1 VSGWIGR
8 AFACELHVDT
18 PAGRLL
24 RRCLDAID
32 RLKYRHWPDTEIAD
46 EIILAMPPEVAEVY
60 LTEDAL
66 PLHSCADCG
75 FRVPLTPDTNRRPAR
90 RHFDSCPLCGGK
102 VATTPTSTAAR
113 QKSRAA
119 VKIQAYLRRCAMR
132 AVTFSRFGGPEVLE
146 VMDLPEPQPGPGQ
159 VRIHVAAATVNPTDI
174 GFRSGR
180 QSAQL
185 NDLQPPYIPGMELAG
200 TVDAVG
206 SDTNW
211 SIGDR
216 VMAIVIPRRPEGGA
230 MAESVIVPS
239 NSVARVPEG
248 SSLEEAA
255 TLPMN
260 GLTVRRALDL
270 LGLKPGETL
279 AVTGAAGA
287 VGGYGVELGVAAGL
301 RVIAVAGPADE
312 ALLTKLGAESVIPR
326 GDDVAGRIRE
336 LVPGGV
342 DGLLDAAVIGA
353 PILPAVRDGGGMA
366 VVRGFEGDT
375 ERGIAIHQV
384 RVSDYAENH
393 EALDG
398 LGQLVSH
405 GKLTLRV
412 AEAFPPERVGEAQSR
427 LEAGGVRGRL
437 IIVF

>member
-1 VSGWIGR
+1 
-8 AFACELHVDT
+8 
-18 PAGRLL
+18 
-24 RRCLDAID
+24 
-32 RLKYRHWPDTEIAD
+32 
-46 EIILAMPPEVAEVY
+46 M
-60 LTEDAL
+60 
-66 PLHSCADCG
+66 
-75 FRVPLTPDTNRRPAR
+75 
-90 RHFDSCPLCGGK
+90 
-102 VATTPTSTAAR
+102 
-113 QKSRAA
+113 Q
-119 VKIQAYLRRCAMR
+119 
-132 AVTFSRFGGPEVLE
+132 AVTFSQFGGPEVLE
-146 VMDLPEPQPGPGQ
+146 VLDLPEPQPGPGQ

-185 NDLQPPYIPGMELAG
+185 SDLQPPYIPGMELAG
-200 TVDAVG
+200 TIDAVG
-206 SDTNW
+206 SGSNW
-211 SIGDR
+211 SLGDR

-239 NSVARVPEG
+239 SSVASVPEG
-248 SSLEEAA
+248 TSLEEAA

-270 LGLKPGETL
+270 LALKPGETL

-312 ALLTKLGAESVIPR
+312 ALLKKLGAEAVVPR
-326 GDDVAGRIRE
+326 GDDVAERIRE

-353 PILPAVRDGGGMA
+353 AILPAIRDGGGLA

-375 ERGIAIHQV
+375 ERGITIHQV

-398 LGQLVSH
+398 LGRLVSQ

-412 AEAFPPERVGEAQSR
+412 AETFPPERVGEAQSR
-427 LEAGGVRGRL
+427 LEAGGIRGRL
-437 IIVF
+437 VIVF